1 MSISSPRL
9 RMDGIHKRFGSTAAL
24 RGVFLEVAAGEIHA
38 LVGENGAGKS
48 TLMKIL
54 SGAEKPDAGTMELDG
69 AAYQPSGPQE
79 ARLHGVAMIYQELA
93 LAPHLNVETNV
104 MLGLEE
110 RRWGFVRSRVQRPRV
125 EEALALLEHPE
136 IRPETPVYRLS
147 TGACQL
153 VEVARALVLDA
164 RVIVFDE
171 PTSSLTR
178 QDTEHL
184 FALIARLKAR
194 GVSIIYISHF
204 LEEVQRLAD
213 RYTVL
218 RDGQSAGGGPVPGTA
233 PETIIEKM
241 VGRSL
246 RDLYPRVPH
255 EIGPA
260 ILDITELAGD
270 SAPQSASFVLHHGE
284 ILGIFGLVGAG
295 RTEMLRVIFGLN
307 RVKAGEIRLDGYLR
321 TRADPRQRI
330 AQGLGMLSEDR
341 KQEGLALTQSI
352 GDNLT
357 YSWLRPYVR
366 AGWLDLGR
374 RRAAV
379 RTWLRRLD
387 VRCRGPEQKIAELS
401 GGNQQKVALARLLHQ
416 QADILLLDEPTRGI
430 DVASKAEIYRLIGEL
445 AKQGKAILFVSSY
458 LPELL
463 GVCDRLTVMARGR
476 LSAVRPVA
484 AWTAEQIMAFATG
497 AGDW

>member
-1 MSISSPRL
+1 
-9 RMDGIHKRFGSTAAL
+9 
-24 RGVFLEVAAGEIHA
+24 
-38 LVGENGAGKS
+38 
-48 TLMKIL
+48 
-54 SGAEKPDAGTMELDG
+54 
-69 AAYQPSGPQE
+69 
-79 ARLHGVAMIYQELA
+79 
-93 LAPHLNVETNV
+93 
-104 MLGLEE
+104 
-110 RRWGFVRSRVQRPRV
+110 
-125 EEALALLEHPE
+125 
-136 IRPETPVYRLS
+136 
-147 TGACQL
+147 

-218 RDGQSAGGGPVPGTA
+218 RDGQTAGGGPVAGT
-233 PETIIEKM
+233 PVEIIIEKM

-246 RDLYPRVPH
+246 QDLYPRVPH

-260 ILDITELAGD
+260 LLEITELAGNP
-270 SAPQSASFVLHHGE
+270 APQSASLVLHRGE

-295 RTEMLRVIFGLN
+295 RTETLRVLFGLN
-307 RVKAGEIRLDGYLR
+307 PVAAGEVRLGGRLR

-330 AQGLGMLSEDR
+330 ADGMGMLSEDR
-341 KQEGLALTQSI
+341 KQEGLALTQTI

-357 YSWLRPYVR
+357 YSWLQPYVR
-366 AGWLDLGR
+366 AGLLNLTR
-374 RRAAV
+374 RQAAV
-379 RTWLRRLD
+379 RTWLQRLG
-387 VRCRGPEQKIAELS
+387 VRCQGPEQKVVELS
-401 GGNQQKVALARLLHQ
+401 GGNQQKIALARLLHQ
-416 QADILLLDEPTRGI
+416 QADFLLLDEPTRGI
-430 DVASKAEIYRLIGEL
+430 DVASKAEIYRLIGQL
-445 AKQGKAILFVSSY
+445 AQQRKAILFVSSY

-463 GVCDRLTVMARGR
+463 GVCDRLAVMARGR
-476 LSAVRPVA
+476 LSAVRPVVS
-484 AWTAEQIMAFATG
+484 WTAEQIMAFATG